1 MGKFPDF
8 AKLWDAY
15 PNGEADEVKA
25 LIGGAV
31 DADWITN
38 TCTIRMS
45 RAFNYAGREW
55 RIPFGHKYADQRAA
69 PKILNTVK
77 GADGLRYAF
86 RVAEFLKYLKEKF
99 GKPQIRVFKARG
111 EGMPAQFE
119 GRRGIVVFNDCGWS
133 DATGHVDLWDKDQIK
148 HEAYWE
154 QAKEVY
160 LWSADRVWAVAGAST
175 VRSGDT
181 PVVTVRR

>member
-1 MGKFPDF
+1 MLKFPDF
-8 AKLWDAY
+8 GRLWSSY
-15 PNGEADEVKA
+15 PNGEPDAVKK

-31 DADWITN
+31 NADWIVN

-45 RAFNYAGREW
+45 RAFNYTSPDW
-55 RIPFGHKYADQRAA
+55 HIPFGHKYVDQSAE
-69 PKILNTVK
+69 PKVLNTIK

-111 EGMPAQFE
+111 EGMPQQFA

-133 DATGHVDLWDKDQIK
+133 DATGHVDLWNKDQIK

-160 LWSADRVWAVAGAST
+160 LWSADSVWQVAGAPV
-175 VRSGDT
+175 VRAGDT